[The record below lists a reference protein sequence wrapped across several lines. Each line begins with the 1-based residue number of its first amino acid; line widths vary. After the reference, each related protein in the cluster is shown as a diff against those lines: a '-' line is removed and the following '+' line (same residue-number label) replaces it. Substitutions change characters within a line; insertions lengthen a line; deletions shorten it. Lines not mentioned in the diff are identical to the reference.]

1 MMDDPSHLGLN
12 YNRVDMEVRVKP
24 FSNKQTVKVDDSLE
38 DSAEYELLC
47 RLIYA
52 VLYVL
57 YMYIQYTNYISL
69 MYQSVSM

>member
-12 YNRVDMEVRVKP
+12 YNRVDMGGTGKT
-24 FSNKQTVKVDDSLE
+24 FFKQADCEGDDSLDLE

-52 VLYVL
+52 VCTCTLQVHT
-57 YMYIQYTNYISL
+57 IISDVR
-69 MYQSVSM
+69 SIRV